1 ELDEISFEPEKSKS
15 KTPSPEEK
23 SSVELKEEIVEP
35 EEIII
40 EGSKPEEMELL
51 EVPKK
56 RKAKKVKDETKLPS
70 QRRIQ
75 EQAQQLS
82 NTVRDITGMKLQY
95 PNPFSARLEE
105 RMPQLFVKSKNEK
118 IDLYTRMCP
127 FSLSERRQPIIL
139 TKEERDKIVSE
150 HPGEINEEADFI
162 EYGTDAT
169 DSSQKYYYTCPRY
182 WCLLTDT
189 MVTEQDI
196 LDGKCGPKV
205 DDVKD
210 AIIPRNSDV
219 VPKGKYVYQFYGEDE
234 RKYPGFHKKKTGN
247 GLCIP
252 CCYSN
257 WSTPEIKNRR
267 DICQGK
273 FDEKKAE
280 KVSKTEKDMEDQLRR
295 DIVEIEHYVK
305 GPEKY
310 GPQLGE
316 HRWGFLPIAV
326 QKFLHE
332 VNEDCQVSKTN
343 MSLKLHHTC
352 ILRHGVEDSVNQSFI
367 ACLASAIFFV
377 QMDDK
382 KPLIQKF
389 IPNAKSDVPTIK
401 QMKELM
407 INAIDLDNFV
417 KYQNGDLITSF
428 ADVDLEVDIN
438 EYKDTKLYKKMI

>member
-1 ELDEISFEPEKSKS
+1 
-15 KTPSPEEK
+15 
-23 SSVELKEEIVEP
+23 
-35 EEIII
+35 
-40 EGSKPEEMELL
+40 M
-51 EVPKK
+51 
-56 RKAKKVKDETKLPS
+56 
-70 QRRIQ
+70 
-75 EQAQQLS
+75 
-82 NTVRDITGMKLQY
+82 RDITGMKLQY

-105 RMPQLFVKSKNEK
+105 RIPQLFVKAKNEK

-127 FSLSERRQPIIL
+127 FTLSERRQPIIL
-139 TKEERDKIVSE
+139 TKEERDRIVAE
-150 HPGEINEEADFI
+150 HPGEINEQADFI
-162 EYGTDAT
+162 EYGTDAN

-196 LDGKCGPKV
+196 LDGKCSPNGEK
-205 DDVKD
+205 VKD
-210 AIIPRNSDV
+210 INDVIIPRSEDK
-219 VPKGKYVYQFYGEDE
+219 VPKGKTVYQFYSEDE
-234 RKYPGFHKKKTGN
+234 RKYPGFHKKKTPS

-252 CCYSN
+252 CCYNN

-280 KVSKTEKDMEDQLRR
+280 KVSKKEETIEEQLRR

-343 MSLKLHHTC
+343 ISLKHHHTC
-352 ILRHGVEDSVNQSFI
+352 ILRHGVEDSASQSFI
-367 ACLASAIFFV
+367 SCLASVIFFV
-377 QMDDK
+377 QKDNNN

-389 IPNAKSDVPTIK
+389 FPNAKSDVPTIK
-401 QMKELM
+401 QMKEIL
-407 INAIDLDNFV
+407 INAIDLDNFI

-428 ADVDLEVDIN
+428 ADPDLDVNIE
-438 EYKDTKLYKKMI
+438 EYKDTKLYKKMITLKNRLVNKIYRKIKWY